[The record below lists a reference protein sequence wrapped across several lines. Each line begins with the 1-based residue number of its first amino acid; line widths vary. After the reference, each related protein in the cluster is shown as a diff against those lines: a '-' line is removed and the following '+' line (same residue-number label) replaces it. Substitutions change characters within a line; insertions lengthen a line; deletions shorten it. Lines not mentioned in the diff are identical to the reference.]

1 MWRRRFVYTFRLSHP
16 TKAGFHSTRHVHIKT
31 LCVVFS
37 SSDFRS
43 AFKIFDKDDD
53 DKITTNEL
61 GTVMRSLGQKP
72 TTAELQD
79 MLKEFDADGERLF

>member
-1 MWRRRFVYTFRLSHP
+1 MNT
-16 TKAGFHSTRHVHIKT
+16 HVRSSN
-31 LCVVFS
+31 CFVFS
-37 SSDFRS
+37 ASDFKS

-79 MLKEFDADGERLF
+79 MLKEFDADGERLCSPL